1 MQFRIA
7 FAVLVYV
14 GSYLPLSVIL
24 LVQDIDAS
32 RYRQPFCFAPGGADC
47 AWPMAHPGFAVWT
60 VLGCS
65 LCFLLTLIALASAA
79 PKQRVV
85 LKAVEHVPA
94 DLMNYVLPYIVS
106 LIGLDYADKSK
117 LLGFVV
123 FFTWMFVISYRSG
136 LIILNPVLTVFG
148 WRLYEVTYTYDG
160 GDGHEYQGHILSN
173 ATLEMGGA
181 YPQAAIQD
189 VLVVKKT

>member
-1 MQFRIA
+1 MQFRIW
-7 FAVLVYV
+7 FALLIYV

-24 LVQDIDAS
+24 LVQDIAADEYTH
-32 RYRQPFCFAPGGADC
+32 RLCFPPGTAGC

-60 VLGCS
+60 VIGCS
-65 LCFLLTLIALASAA
+65 LCFVFTLVALANAA
-79 PKQRVV
+79 PKQKVV
-85 LKAVEHVPA
+85 LNEVEHVPS

-123 FFTWMFVISYRSG
+123 FFMWMFVISHRSG

-148 WRLYEVTYTYDG
+148 WRLFEVTYTYDG

-173 ATLEMGGA
+173 AILETGKA

-189 VLVVKKT
+189 VLVVKKS